1 MSKFRLYLFT
11 CVLVLCITCF
21 SNCAKRGYI
30 SGGPMDTL
38 PPVVLKSYP
47 ENYSIN
53 FDKNEIKIEFDEFIK
68 LKNANQNLIVSPPLK
83 NNPDISPMG
92 SPKKVMTIKLN
103 DTLHPNTTY
112 SFNFGDAITDNNE
125 GNVLPQFKYIFST
138 GSYIDSLKLE
148 GTIQSAHQLKTDN
161 FVNVML
167 YDATTFKDS
176 TIYKEKPLYIT
187 NTLDS
192 LTTFSIENIKAG
204 TYYAVALKQKTNNY
218 MFNPDQ
224 DKIGFILDTIV
235 IPTDKKYN
243 LVLFKSEEKF
253 GAKRPAQISENK
265 WYLPYKGNKEG
276 VTVKVSKND
285 SLIQSIY
292 TPLVGKDSLQLWFPK
307 VVADSLHI
315 AVSKEDYS
323 ETFTV
328 RPRVK
333 MKEIDTLSVTAKNNN
348 IDFNENFSLKS
359 TTPIATVNKSLIQ
372 IISKDSLPVPFEV
385 QEIVAEQKI
394 ELLFEKNQE
403 ELYRIQLLPQALT
416 DFFGHSNDTLSY
428 TLKTTK
434 HTDYG
439 NLNLTLASVK
449 RYPIIVELIDEQ
461 EKIYATQII
470 KEPQV
475 VNFDLL
481 PTRKYYVRIIYDDNQ
496 NGKWDTGYY
505 WDKRQ
510 PEETFYSDE
519 PIDVRANW
527 DINQDL
533 DLLAIPKPK
542 PAIDP
547 ATKPAKPA
555 KPSTRR

>member
-1 MSKFRLYLFT
+1 MSKFRLYFFT
-11 CVLVLCITCF
+11 CLLILCVTCF

-68 LKNANQNLIVSPPLK
+68 IKNANQNLIVSPPLK
-83 NNPDISPMG
+83 NNPEISPMG
-92 SPKKVMTIKLN
+92 SPKKTMTIKLR

-138 GSYIDSLKLE
+138 GSYIDSLKLQ

-204 TYYAVALKQKTNNY
+204 TYFAVALKQKTNTY
-218 MFNPDQ
+218 MFKPDQ
-224 DKIGFILDTIV
+224 DKIAFILDTIV

-253 GAKRPAQISENK
+253 AAKRPAQISENK

-276 VTVKVSKND
+276 VKIKVSKND
-285 SLIQSIY
+285 SIIQSVY
-292 TPLVGKDSLQLWFPK
+292 TPLEGKDSLQVWFPK
-307 VVADSLHI
+307 VIADSLHI
-315 AVSKEDYS
+315 AVSKEDYL

-328 RPRVK
+328 RPRAK

-348 IDFNENFSLKS
+348 IDFKENFTLKT
-359 TTPIATVNKSLIQ
+359 TTPIATVNKNLIQ
-372 IISKDSLPVPFEV
+372 IINKDSLPVSFEV
-385 QEIVAEQKI
+385 QEILDEQKI
-394 ELLFEKNQE
+394 ALLFEKNQE
-403 ELYRIQLLPQALT
+403 ELYAIQLLPQALT
-416 DFFGHSNDTLSY
+416 DIFGHANDTLSY
-428 TLKTTK
+428 ALKTTK
-434 HTDYG
+434 HSDYG
-439 NLNLTLASVK
+439 NLNLILNSVK

-461 EKIYATQII
+461 EKVYATQII
-470 KEPQV
+470 KEPQTV
-475 VNFDLL
+475 VFDLL
-481 PTRKYYVRIIYDDNQ
+481 PPRKYYVRIVYDDNQ

-510 PEETFYSDE
+510 PEETFYTDE

-527 DINQDL
+527 DINQDI
-533 DLLAIPKPK
+533 DLLAIPKKKTSTNP
-542 PAIDP
+542 
-547 ATKPAKPA
+547 TKPAKKPA
-555 KPSTRR
+555 KR

>member
-372 IISKDSLPVPFEV
+372 IISKDSLPVSFEV

-481 PTRKYYVRIIYDDNQ
+481 PPRKYYVRIIYDDNQ

-547 ATKPAKPA
+547 ATKPAKP
-555 KPSTRR
+555 STRR

>member
-21 SNCAKRGYI
+21 SNCAKRGFI

-138 GSYIDSLKLE
+138 GSYIDSLKFE

-167 YDATTFKDS
+167 YDAATFTDS
-176 TIYKEKPLYIT
+176 TAYKQKPLYIT

-204 TYYAVALKQKTNNY
+204 TYYVVALKQKTNNY
-218 MFNPDQ
+218 MFNPDA
-224 DKIGFILDTIV
+224 DKIAFIQDTIV
-235 IPTDKKYN
+235 IPTAKKYN

-265 WYLPYKGNKEG
+265 WYLPYKGNKAG
-276 VTVKVSKND
+276 VSIKVSKND
-285 SLIQSIY
+285 SLIQSVY
-292 TPLVGKDSLQLWFPK
+292 TPLEGKDSLQVWFPK
-307 VVADSLHI
+307 VIADSLHI
-315 AVSKEDYS
+315 AVSKEDYL

-333 MKEIDTLSVTAKNNN
+333 MKEVDTLNITAKNNN
-348 IDFNENFSLKS
+348 IDFKENFTLKT
-359 TTPIATVNKSLIQ
+359 TTPIASINKSLIQ
-372 IISKDSLPVPFEV
+372 IINKDSLPVSFEV
-385 QEIVAEQKI
+385 QEIQTEQKI
-394 ELLFEKNQE
+394 ALLFEKNQE

-416 DFFGHSNDTLSY
+416 DFFGYTNDTLSY
-428 TLKTTK
+428 ALKTTK

-439 NLNLTLASVK
+439 NLNLKLAAVK

-461 EKIYATQII
+461 EKVYETQII

-481 PTRKYYVRIIYDDNQ
+481 PPRKYYVRIIYDDNQ
-496 NGKWDTGYY
+496 NGQWDTGYY
-505 WDKRQ
+505 WDRRQ
-510 PEETFYSDE
+510 PEETYYSDE

-533 DLLAIPKPK
+533 DLSVLPKKKVSTNPQN
-542 PAIDP
+542 
-547 ATKPAKPA
+547 AKPA
-555 KPSTRR
+555 KTTRR

>member
-21 SNCAKRGYI
+21 SNCAKRGFI

-138 GSYIDSLKLE
+138 GSYIDSLKFE

-167 YDATTFKDS
+167 YDAASFKDS
-176 TIYKEKPLYIT
+176 TVYKQKPLYIT

-204 TYYAVALKQKTNNY
+204 TYYVVALKQKSNNY
-218 MFNPDQ
+218 MFNPDA
-224 DKIGFILDTIV
+224 DKIAFIQDTIV
-235 IPTDKKYN
+235 IPTAKKYN

-265 WYLPYKGNKEG
+265 WYLPYKGNKAG
-276 VTVKVSKND
+276 VSIKVSKND
-285 SLIQSIY
+285 SLIQSVY
-292 TPLVGKDSLQLWFPK
+292 TPLEGKDSLQVWFPK

-315 AVSKEDYS
+315 AVSKEDYL

-333 MKEIDTLSVTAKNNN
+333 MKEVDTLNITAKNNN
-348 IDFNENFSLKS
+348 IDFKENFTLKT
-359 TTPIATVNKSLIQ
+359 TTPIASINKSLIQ
-372 IISKDSLPVPFEV
+372 IINKDSLPVSFEV
-385 QEIVAEQKI
+385 QEIQTEQKI
-394 ELLFEKNQE
+394 ALLFEKNQE

-416 DFFGHSNDTLSY
+416 DFFGYTNDTLSY
-428 TLKTTK
+428 ALKTTK

-439 NLNLTLASVK
+439 NLNLKLAAVK

-461 EKIYATQII
+461 EKVYETQII

-481 PTRKYYVRIIYDDNQ
+481 PPRKYYVRIIYDDNQ
-496 NGKWDTGYY
+496 NGQWDTGYY
-505 WDKRQ
+505 WDRRQ
-510 PEETFYSDE
+510 PEETYYSDE

-533 DLLAIPKPK
+533 DLSVLPKKKESTNPQN
-542 PAIDP
+542 
-547 ATKPAKPA
+547 AKPA
-555 KPSTRR
+555 KTTRR

>member
-235 IPTDKKYN
+235 IPTDEKYN

-307 VVADSLHI
+307 VIADSLHI

-372 IISKDSLPVPFEV
+372 IISKDSLPVSFEV

-470 KEPQV
+470 TEPQV
-475 VNFDLL
+475 VNFNLL
-481 PTRKYYVRIIYDDNQ
+481 PPRKYYVRIIYDDNQ

-542 PAIDP
+542 PAIDS
-547 ATKPAKPA
+547 ATKPA